1 MRGFPGKLAG
11 KPAGKLAD
19 KSAGKP
25 VRKFACP
32 LAGEDV
38 EDAAGDGGIEA
49 DPPLRIGL
57 P

>member
-1 MRGFPGKLAG
+1 MRGLPGKPAG

-19 KSAGKP
+19 KS
-25 VRKFACP
+25 VRKFACS

-38 EDAAGDGGIEA
+38 EDAARDGGIEA